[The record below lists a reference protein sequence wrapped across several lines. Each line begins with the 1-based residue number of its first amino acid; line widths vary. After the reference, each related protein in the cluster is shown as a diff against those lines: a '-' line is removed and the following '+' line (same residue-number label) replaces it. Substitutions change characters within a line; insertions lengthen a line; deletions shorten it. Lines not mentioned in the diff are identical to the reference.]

1 MMIIQRSLR
10 KRKDSIRQSQ
20 AELCQIKAQAM
31 IPTNSFIYSNICLH
45 TEGNNLLYMY
55 IRINQ
60 GQSERHFDQVW
71 TKQVRDPPIISQS
84 SFFLSTL
91 DISSI

>member
-10 KRKDSIRQSQ
+10 KRKDSIRLSQ
-20 AELCQIKAQAM
+20 VELCQIKAQAM
-31 IPTNSFIYSNICLH
+31 IPTNSFICSNICLH

-60 GQSERHFDQVW
+60 TGQSEIHFDQVRA
-71 TKQVRDPPIISQS
+71 KQARDPPIIS
-84 SFFLSTL
+84 
-91 DISSI
+91 